1 MAVFSVNQATQ
12 MYVGATQGTSGD
24 HVYYAVGDLRSDL
37 INKNKVLS
45 ETKKTVAELAT
56 AYKVFTPTITV
67 VGTPAVGHQY
77 LVRLI
82 ITTDTG
88 TANAE
93 IKSVGVICTKDAATL
108 ASDIATALTKSAS
121 RDLEPL
127 YTATAASGVVTITP
141 NVYHT
146 VGKRLIVPSI
156 TVEVA
161 DLTTPDETMTINGKG
176 GWVNNVAV
184 AVKAASKNYSAIAL
198 EVVKA
203 QLKDLEYFCAGEKGD
218 IYRGAAYPNDI
229 PFESKLGSIA
239 DTWSVR
245 TIHYYDDCSNE
256 AVQKSEKTI
265 VLIGATDPGAAK
277 A

>member
-1 MAVFSVNQATQ
+1 MAVYSVNQATQ
-12 MYVGATQGTSGD
+12 MYVGATKGTSGD
-24 HVYYAVGDLRSDL
+24 YVYYTADGVRSDL
-37 INKNKVLS
+37 INKNKVLA
-45 ETKKTVAELAT
+45 ETKTTVTELA
-56 AYKVFTPTITV
+56 AAHKVYTPTITV
-67 VGTPAVGHQY
+67 AAPVAGHQY

-82 ITTDTG
+82 IATDAG
-88 TANAE
+88 TVNAE
-93 IKSVGVICTKDAATL
+93 IKSVGVICTSNAAAL
-108 ASDIATALTKSAS
+108 ASDIATALTKAAS

-127 YTATAASGVVTITP
+127 YTAAAASGVVTITP
-141 NVYHT
+141 KVYHT
-146 VGKRLIVPSI
+146 VGKRLVVPSI

-161 DLTTPDETMTINGKG
+161 DLTTPDETITINGKD
-176 GWVNNVAV
+176 GWVNNA
-184 AVKAASKNYSAIAL
+184 AKAANVSSKTYSAIAL

-218 IYRGAAYPNDI
+218 VYRGAAYPNDI

-239 DTWSVR
+239 DTWYVR

-265 VLIGATDPGAAK
+265 VLIGSADPGAAK

>member
-1 MAVFSVNQATQ
+1 MAVYSVNQATQ
-12 MYVGATQGTSGD
+12 MYVGATKGTSGD
-24 HVYYAVGDLRSDL
+24 HVYYTVDGVRSDL
-37 INKNKVLS
+37 INKNKVLA
-45 ETKKTVAELAT
+45 ETKKTVTELAT

-67 VGTPAVGHQY
+67 GTPVLGHQY

-82 ITTDTG
+82 VTTDAG

-93 IKSVGVICTKDAATL
+93 IKSVGVICTNSADTL
-108 ASDIATALTKSAS
+108 ASDIASALTKSAS

-127 YTATAASGVVTITP
+127 YTAAAASGVVTITP
-141 NVYHT
+141 KVYHT
-146 VGKRLIVPSI
+146 VGKRLVVPAI

-161 DLTTPDETMTINGKG
+161 DLTEPDNTMTINGKG
-176 GWVNNVAV
+176 GWVNNGA
-184 AVKAASKNYSAIAL
+184 KAANVSSKTYSAIAL
-198 EVVKA
+198 EIVKA

-218 IYRGAAYPNDI
+218 IYRGTAYPNDI

-265 VLIGATDPGAAK
+265 VLIGSTDPGAAK

>member
-12 MYVGATQGTSGD
+12 MYVGATKGTSGD
-24 HVYYAVGDLRSDL
+24 HVYYTVEGVRSDL

-45 ETKKTVAELAT
+45 ETKKTVTELAA

-67 VGTPAVGHQY
+67 AAPVVGHHY

-82 ITTDTG
+82 ITTDAG
-88 TANAE
+88 AANAE
-93 IKSVGVICTKDAATL
+93 IKSVGVICTTDAATL

-127 YTATAASGVVTITP
+127 YTAAAASGVVTITP
-141 NVYHT
+141 TVYHT
-146 VGKRLIVPSI
+146 VGKRLVVPSI
-156 TVEVA
+156 VVEVA
-161 DLTTPDETMTINGKG
+161 DLTTPDETMTINGKN
-176 GWVNNVAV
+176 GWVNNTA
-184 AVKAASKNYSAIAL
+184 KAANVSNKTYSAIAL

-218 IYRGAAYPNDI
+218 IYRGTAYPNDI

-265 VLIGATDPGAAK
+265 VLIGSTDPGAVK